1 MSRHRSSCRH
11 HQKRIFTFKLTFI
24 IFTQIFVKFPN
35 KFWGDEEWIIHAHE
49 RRGYFP
55 VFMNAEAEGLFPTG
69 TNMLVGF
76 VVDEEARRVEHQPD
90 WETKAEIEQVG
101 YYLAIT
107 SF

>member
-1 MSRHRSSCRH
+1 M
-11 HQKRIFTFKLTFI
+11 QV
-24 IFTQIFVKFPN
+24 FVKFPI

-55 VFMNAEAEGLFPTG
+55 VFMNAEAAGLFPTG

-90 WETKAEIEQVG
+90 WETKAEIEQVNS
-101 YYLAIT
+101 I
-107 SF
+107 SFHFISFHFISFHFISFHFISFHFMFI